1 MKQRQPLLLL
11 LRLCTLATFVLL
23 AAIYVAAQ
31 PAAGAPP
38 DHVTMCP
45 INTPVPDGLTIRSV
59 KVTGRRGVGPV
70 EEELRKKLVGKPY
83 TNALHDEAEKA
94 VLEALTNDA
103 NKSFEKQA
111 GIAGGAGAAVV
122 YITKCVEIDN
132 ASKQVDVTVRVLYL
146 RVDFKSLANNLLSLP
161 RSLEPSF
168 YDKMPAFLRAFDPR
182 MDVSYDRSTGPV
194 ASLDLSTDLLELK
207 PLLRGEKISDPDDVR
222 LDLNFTGQKSL
233 SERFYRTKT
242 DLKLSKA
249 RPGQFVEQLDF
260 VASFRADDQPL
271 SELRHVTNGL
281 QLGGQIKLRPR
292 MGLLNTVY
300 LSGAFS
306 RSTNKVFEQSG
317 QQMVGERDNAG
328 AFRGVIDG
336 RVWDGFAR
344 LGVWFESAEATR
356 SSTSYRRLA
365 GLAGFQREFGRG
377 TQTLGVEAI
386 VGGGTAH
393 GSVPLY
399 ARFFGGNNA
408 GSFLYDSPDS
418 PTMTAFPVGPLLR
431 SYGKTQAAAR
441 SQTGA
446 VLGAKSYWHANL
458 NFAIPVPSWSRPL
471 IPDETVSI
479 AGKDIRLNQFLEDS
493 SIAAAR
499 FGLEQALIE
508 TMIEELMKQDPTL
521 SDEAAAVKAAP
532 IVEEQVNKI
541 IGKEI
546 EPIIQFISRRANIF
560 AVKPLVMLD
569 AAQLGGVEGER
580 RRIRFAAGGGLQ
592 LVVVVARAEFGYMR
606 SLPSIPGES
615 KGNFVF
621 RLTFQNLF

>member
-1 MKQRQPLLLL
+1 MKQRQPLLLLLL

-317 QQMVGERDNAG
+317 QQMIGERDNAG

-408 GSFLYDSPDS
+408 GNFLYDSPDS

-458 NFAIPVPSWSRPL
+458 NFAIPVRPWSRPL
-471 IPDETVSI
+471 IPDETVT
-479 AGKDIRLNQFLEDS
+479 GNKKLNQVLEDV
-493 SIAAAR
+493 SINTAVNTIADDM
-499 FGLEQALIE
+499 LDPI
-508 TMIEELMKQDPTL
+508 IEELMKQNPTL
-521 SDEAAAVKAAP
+521 SEDEVAKRAEKVAIERASKE
-532 IVEEQVNKI
+532 VE
-541 IGKEI
+541 KEI
-546 EPIIQFISRRANIF
+546 GPIIRFISRRANLF

-569 AAQLGGVEGER
+569 AAQLGGVEGEK

-592 LVVVVARAEFGYMR
+592 LVVVIARAEFGYMR